1 MRAHTTAITGINFS
15 APGLTGKRSPQN
27 GKDQQ
32 QPRGPLDVT
41 IVPGVALRRK
51 LRVRGL
57 GQRFGNTS

>member
-1 MRAHTTAITGINFS
+1 MRANTTAITGIKFS
-15 APGLTGKRSPQN
+15 APGLTGKGSPQD

-32 QPRGPLDVT
+32 QPRGPLDVP

-57 GQRFGNTS
+57 GQRFGNES